1 MSKPS
6 SGFWKIGA
14 VGPESVMRVRAR
26 GITTL
31 AVTPYFSIS
40 WAMPMVKLVMPAL
53 AAA

>member
-6 SGFWKIGA
+6 SGFWKKTPM
-14 VGPESVMRVRAR
+14 GPSRVMRVRAR

-31 AVTPYFSIS
+31 AVTPYLSITF
-40 WAMPMVKLVMPAL
+40 AVLIVRETMPAL